1 MSRWRKAWIAA
12 SVGSVAALG
21 VVVLPN
27 LPASAAPADLEVE
40 YICTETGTSS
50 IVRNGPVK
58 LTTYLTFET
67 DLVVGGPLNYS
78 WKLEYTG
85 DGSTFQS
92 PGYFGPG
99 GQVHAI
105 GNLELKSD
113 WQGILQPR
121 GSAEPEKELRPDAPL
136 GLPPMLNDPGL
147 INRTGTIRIT
157 PKDIDLDFTPPDN
170 SVVINDGDDADNP
183 SDMMIVYNGTWVP
196 RDDLP
201 SSEHHVHNDLHET
214 TQLGASAEL
223 TFVGTSVKY
232 IGPTDKDSGPVNI
245 YIDGSKR
252 ATVDPSRD
260 ANDDP
265 VNDDLEGGKVLWES
279 PTPLKYGKHTIKVEN
294 ASTSSAK
301 PMWLDAF
308 EVSTATAQNPTG
320 FHSAKCTPASPPGSI
335 VVTVGGGPSSTPP
348 TTPPPTSPT
357 NTPPTNPT
365 STGTPG
371 VSNTPTSNPTSQDIH
386 PPIVAVV
393 PGGLSTATP
402 TTSTTTSVSPTATKY
417 VRPQVAKTPKGGV
430 ETGEAPDPPAD
441 TGAYGLIAS
450 GSAMIM
456 GSAAGGLLLWR
467 RRAVHAGGVK

>member
-12 SVGSVAALG
+12 SVGSLAALG

-27 LPASAAPADLEVE
+27 LPASAAPADLEVK

-50 IVRNGPVK
+50 IVRNPPVK

-85 DGSTFQS
+85 DGSRFQS

-105 GNLELKSD
+105 GNLELKSN
-113 WQGILQPR
+113 WTGILQPR
-121 GSAEPEKELRPDAPL
+121 GSAAPEKALRPDSPL

-147 INRTGTIRIT
+147 INKPGTIKIT
-157 PKDIDLDFTPPDN
+157 PRDIDLDFTPPDN
-170 SVVINDGDDADNP
+170 SVVINDGDDSDNP
-183 SDMMIVYNGTWVP
+183 SDMQIVYSGAWASV
-196 RDDLP
+196 DDRP
-201 SSEHHVHNDLHET
+201 ASEHHVHNDLHET

-223 TFVGTSVKY
+223 TFIGTSVKY
-232 IGPTDKDSGPVNI
+232 IGPTDKDAGPVDI
-245 YIDGSKR
+245 YIDGHKQ

-260 ANDDP
+260 DNDKP
-265 VNDDLEGGKVLWES
+265 VNHDLDGGKPLWTS
-279 PTPLKYGKHTIKVEN
+279 PELTYGEHTIEIRN
-294 ASTSSAK
+294 ASTK
-301 PMWLDAF
+301 PAWLDAF

-335 VVTVGGGPSSTPP
+335 VVTVGGSPSSTPP
-348 TTPPPTSPT
+348 TSPTSTPPTSPSTSQTPT
-357 NTPPTNPT
+357 NGTSPSVSPTTGSPNPT
-365 STGTPG
+365 SH
-371 VSNTPTSNPTSQDIH
+371 DIH

-393 PGGLSTATP
+393 PGGLSSATP

>member
-1 MSRWRKAWIAA
+1 M
-12 SVGSVAALG
+12 
-21 VVVLPN
+21 
-27 LPASAAPADLEVE
+27 
-40 YICTETGTSS
+40 
-50 IVRNGPVK
+50 K

-147 INRTGTIRIT
+147 INKTGTIRIT

-183 SDMMIVYNGTWVP
+183 SDMQIVYSGTWMS
-196 RDDLP
+196 RDDRP

-214 TQLGASAEL
+214 TELNASAEL
-223 TFVGTSVKY
+223 NFIGTSVKY

-279 PTPLKYGKHTIKVEN
+279 STLKYGKHVIKVEN
-294 ASTSSAK
+294 ASTNSAK

-308 EVSTATAQNPTG
+308 EVSTATAQKPTG

-335 VVTVGGGPSSTPP
+335 VVTVGERPSSTPP
-348 TTPPPTSPT
+348 TSPTSTPPTTTPPTSPT
-357 NTPPTNPT
+357 NTVTPTT
-365 STGTPG
+365 TT
-371 VSNTPTSNPTSQDIH
+371 TPTSNPTSQYTE
-386 PPIVAVV
+386 
-393 PGGLSTATP
+393 PGLVSVIPGTVSTATP
-402 TTSTTTSVSPTATKY
+402 TTTTSVKPTATKY
-417 VRPQVAKTPKGGV
+417 VRPQIAKTPKGGV
-430 ETGEAPDPPAD
+430 ETGELPDPPVD

-467 RRAVHAGGVK
+467 RRTAHAGGVK